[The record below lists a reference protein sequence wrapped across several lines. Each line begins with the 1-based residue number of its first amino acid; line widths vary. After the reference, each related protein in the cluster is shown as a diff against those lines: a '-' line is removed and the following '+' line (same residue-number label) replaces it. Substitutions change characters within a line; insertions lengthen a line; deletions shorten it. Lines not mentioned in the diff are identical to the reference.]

1 MFGLLYERLIIKTL
15 YKGLS
20 HNCQGLATYQTSPQS
35 TDGMKLAA
43 AVAVSTMRMVIAES
57 GAAAVELQWSEVSEQ
72 H

>member
-1 MFGLLYERLIIKTL
+1 M
-15 YKGLS
+15 S
-20 HNCQGLATYQTSPQS
+20 HNCQGLATHQTYPQS

-57 GAAAVELQWSEVSEQ
+57 GAVAVELQWSEVSEQ